1 MSNIDNVSYTF
12 SVQSSKLSATG
23 VTFYELTYS
32 VANSDNCET
41 SKETIWRRYSEV
53 RDLYKIL
60 SRRFSCVKLS
70 SLPKGSYLDRFKTEV
85 SCGYSQLPSL

>member
-1 MSNIDNVSYTF
+1 MSNTDNATF
-12 SVQSSKLSATG
+12 TLTVASSKLSPTG

-32 VANSDNCET
+32 ITNADNCKA

-60 SRRFSCVKLS
+60 IKKFSCVKLGP
-70 SLPKGSYLDRFKTEV
+70 LPKGSYLDRFKTEV
-85 SCGYSQLPSL
+85 SCGFSHLT